1 MSSAAPFGPPLTSE
15 GVTVVPRLEGNTLH
29 VAMSGAVEMRDPGV
43 VFNPYWNGLDD
54 EVRRRGIKRVVV
66 DMRDLNFM
74 NSSGILTLVRWVTRV
89 KGHGTKPYTID
100 LQFDR
105 NVTWQRTSVPTLAKL
120 APEIVTATEISG

>member
-1 MSSAAPFGPPLTSE
+1 MSSNAPFGPPLTAE
-15 GVTVVPRLEGNTLH
+15 GVTIVPRMENGVLR

-43 VFNPYWNGLDD
+43 VLNPYWNGLDE
-54 EVRRRGIKRVVV
+54 EVRRRGIKRVEV

-89 KGHGTKPYTID
+89 KGDKPYHID

-120 APEIVTATEISG
+120 APEIVSATDING

>member
-1 MSSAAPFGPPLTSE
+1 MSSNAPFGPPLTAE
-15 GVTVVPRLEGNTLH
+15 GVTIMPRLEKGVLH

-43 VFNPYWNGLDD
+43 VLNPYWNGID
-54 EVRRRGIKRVVV
+54 EEVLRRGIQRVEV

-89 KGHGTKPYTID
+89 KGHAGRAYRID

-120 APEIVTATEISG
+120 APEIVTATDVNG

>member
-1 MSSAAPFGPPLTSE
+1 MSSNAPFGPPLTAE
-15 GVTVVPRLEGNTLH
+15 GVTIVPRMENGVLR

-43 VFNPYWNGLDD
+43 VLNPYWNGLDE
-54 EVRRRGIKRVVV
+54 EVRRRGIKRVEV

-89 KGHGTKPYTID
+89 KGEKPYHID

-120 APEIVTATEISG
+120 APEIVSATEING

>member
-1 MSSAAPFGPPLTSE
+1 MSSNAPFGPPLTAE
-15 GVTVVPRLEGNTLH
+15 GVTIVPRMENGVLR

-43 VFNPYWNGLDD
+43 VLNPYWNGLDE
-54 EVRRRGIKRVVV
+54 EVRRRGIKRVEV

-89 KGHGTKPYTID
+89 KGDKPYHID

-120 APEIVTATEISG
+120 APEIVSATEING